1 MKPLSLVAAVGWV
14 IAAVLHLMNLGRI
27 VFFGNLPV
35 DSDMLIELLPQLGY
49 TFAYLATAA
58 WFVLYAGRGT

>member
-1 MKPLSLVAAVGWV
+1 MKPLSLVVAIGWV
-14 IAAVLHLMNLGRI
+14 IAAVLHLANLGRI

-35 DSDMLIELLPQLGY
+35 DPDMLIELLPQLGY

-58 WFVLYAGRGT
+58 WFVFYASRGT